1 MTGLYAPQFEQFGIE
16 LAGEGPVFTGKVATE
31 DAEGSAW
38 VMPLGPSCLVM
49 EHSVVPRHDMSLM
62 ERTPEPYA
70 CVTQVSSAA
79 VDCMPEAGI
88 SPANVRPLRGPWPAS
103 AVCTFVQSSCEEQ
116 FSPLKAGQLYH
127 SRCIAFLPEYFEKL
141 EERWPGSFEG
151 LFGAFARPWAEDAQ
165 MAIGGA
171 LRRLTAARTRGLA
184 GELYATGVVEALVA
198 DLAASQAAGELA
210 AERAGGSASRRL
222 AEEAAAEVERALDE
236 GRRPGVD
243 ELAARALREPLQAL
257 RHLPAGD
264 RRGRG
269 RLRAQAARRT
279 GGGASGRRRRD
290 RGGGGGAPWLPQR
303 RRLQPGL
310 PHFSRRE
317 PQRLAGSAVEA
328 CPSCGVYPGMYAIA
342 VLIFC
347 HKKCDRPLTCGFL
360 GERSF

>member
-1 MTGLYAPQFEQFGIE
+1 MRRPGKIVGLYAPQFEQFAIE

-62 ERTPEPYA
+62 ERAPEPYA

-79 VDCMPEAGI
+79 FDCMPEAGI
-88 SPANVRPLRGPWPAS
+88 SPANARPLRGPWPAS

-141 EERWPGSFEG
+141 EGRWPGSFEG

-198 DLAASQAAGELA
+198 DLAASWAEGQLA
-210 AERAGGSASRRL
+210 AERAGSGTASRRL

-236 GRRPGVD
+236 GWRLGVD
-243 ELAARALREPLQAL
+243 ELAARLYVSRSKLCATFRQETGEAVGAYA
-257 RHLPAGD
+257 RR
-264 RRGRG
+264 RRGE
-269 RLRAQAARRT
+269 RAEELLA
-279 GGGASGRRRRD
+279 GGGATV
-290 RGGGGGAPWLPQR
+290 AEVAA
-303 RRLQPGL
+303 RLGYPSAAA
-310 PHFSRRE
+310 FSQAFRTSH
-317 PQRLAGSAVEA
+317 GVS
-328 CPSCGVYPGMYAIA
+328 PSDWRAA
-342 VLIFC
+342 
-347 HKKCDRPLTCGFL
+347 R
-360 GERSF
+360 

>member
-16 LAGEGPVFTGKVATE
+16 LVGEGAVFTGKVATE

-38 VMPLGPSCLVM
+38 VMPLGANCLVL

-62 ERTPEPYA
+62 ERAPEPYA

-103 AVCTFVQSSCEEQ
+103 TVCTFVQSSCEEQ

-127 SRCIAFLPEYFEKL
+127 SRCIAFLPEYFEEL
-141 EERWPGSFEG
+141 DGRWPGDFGG

-165 MAIGGA
+165 TAIGGA
-171 LRRLTAARTRGLA
+171 LRRLTAARVRGHA

-198 DLAASQAAGELA
+198 DLAASWAEGQLA
-210 AERAGGSASRRL
+210 AERAGGGTARLL

-243 ELAARALREPLQAL
+243 ELAARLYVSRSKLCATFRQE
-257 RHLPAGD
+257 
-264 RRGRG
+264 
-269 RLRAQAARRT
+269 T
-279 GGGASGRRRRD
+279 GEAVGTYVRRRRGERAEELLGD
-290 RGGGGGAPWLPQR
+290 AGLEIGEVA
-303 RRLQPGL
+303 RRLGYP
-310 PHFSRRE
+310 S
-317 PQRLAGSAVEA
+317 AGAFCQAFRTSHGMS
-328 CPSCGVYPGMYAIA
+328 PSDWRA
-342 VLIFC
+342 L
-347 HKKCDRPLTCGFL
+347 R
-360 GERSF
+360 

>member
-1 MTGLYAPQFEQFGIE
+1 MRRPGKIVGLYAPQFEQFGIE

-38 VMPLGPSCLVM
+38 VMPLGPSYLVM
-49 EHSVVPRHDMSLM
+49 EHSVVPQHDMSLM
-62 ERTPEPYA
+62 ERAPEPYA

-103 AVCTFVQSSCEEQ
+103 TVCTFVQSSCEEQ

-127 SRCIAFLPEYFEKL
+127 SRCIAFLPEYFEEL
-141 EERWPGSFEG
+141 DGRWPGGFGG
-151 LFGAFARPWAEDAQ
+151 LFEAFAKPWAEDAQ
-165 MAIGGA
+165 TAIGGA
-171 LRRLTAARTRGLA
+171 LRRLTAARVRGHT

-243 ELAARALREPLQAL
+243 ELAARLYVSRSKLCATFRQE
-257 RHLPAGD
+257 
-264 RRGRG
+264 
-269 RLRAQAARRT
+269 T
-279 GGGASGRRRRD
+279 GEAVGAYVRRRRGERAEELLGD
-290 RGGGGGAPWLPQR
+290 AGLEVGEVA
-303 RRLQPGL
+303 RRLGYPSAGAFCQAFRTSHGVSP
-310 PHFSRRE
+310 SDWRDRR
-317 PQRLAGSAVEA
+317 
-328 CPSCGVYPGMYAIA
+328 
-342 VLIFC
+342 
-347 HKKCDRPLTCGFL
+347 
-360 GERSF
+360 

>member
-1 MTGLYAPQFEQFGIE
+1 MRRPGKIVGLYAPQFEQFGIE
-16 LAGEGPVFTGKVATE
+16 LAGKGPVFTGKVATE
-31 DAEGSAW
+31 DAEGNAW

-62 ERTPEPYA
+62 ERAPEPYA

-198 DLAASQAAGELA
+198 DLAASWAEGQLA
-210 AERAGGSASRRL
+210 AERAGSGTASRRL

-236 GRRPGVD
+236 GRRPGVE
-243 ELAARALREPLQAL
+243 ELAARLYVSRSKLCATFQQETGEAMGAYVR
-257 RHLPAGD
+257 R
-264 RRGRG
+264 RRGE
-269 RLRAQAARRT
+269 RAEELLA
-279 GGGASGRRRRD
+279 GGGATV
-290 RGGGGGAPWLPQR
+290 AEVAA
-303 RRLQPGL
+303 RLGYPSAAA
-310 PHFSRRE
+310 FSQAFR
-317 PQRLAGSAVEA
+317 ASHGMS
-328 CPSCGVYPGMYAIA
+328 PSDWRAA
-342 VLIFC
+342 
-347 HKKCDRPLTCGFL
+347 R
-360 GERSF
+360 

>member
-1 MTGLYAPQFEQFGIE
+1 MRRPGKIVGLYAPQFEQFGIE

-62 ERTPEPYA
+62 ERAPEPYA

-103 AVCTFVQSSCEEQ
+103 TVCTFVQSSCEEQ

-141 EERWPGSFEG
+141 EGRWPGSFEG

-236 GRRPGVD
+236 VGGPAWRSLRPGS
-243 ELAARALREPLQAL
+243 
-257 RHLPAGD
+257 
-264 RRGRG
+264 
-269 RLRAQAARRT
+269 T
-279 GGGASGRRRRD
+279 
-290 RGGGGGAPWLPQR
+290 
-303 RRLQPGL
+303 
-310 PHFSRRE
+310 
-317 PQRLAGSAVEA
+317 
-328 CPSCGVYPGMYAIA
+328 
-342 VLIFC
+342 
-347 HKKCDRPLTCGFL
+347 
-360 GERSF
+360 

>member
-1 MTGLYAPQFEQFGIE
+1 MRRPGKIVGLYAPQFEQFGIE
-16 LAGEGPVFTGKVATE
+16 LTGEGAVFTGKVTTE

-38 VMPLGPSCLVM
+38 VMPLGASCLVM

-62 ERTPEPYA
+62 ERAPEPYA

-103 AVCTFVQSSCEEQ
+103 AVCTFVQSSCEAQ

-171 LRRLTAARTRGLA
+171 LRRLSATRARGHA

-198 DLAASQAAGELA
+198 DLAAAWAEGQLA
-210 AERAGGSASRRL
+210 AERAGGGTARLL
-222 AEEAAAEVERALDE
+222 AEEAAAEVEHALDE

-243 ELAARALREPLQAL
+243 ELAARLYVSRSKLCATFRQE
-257 RHLPAGD
+257 
-264 RRGRG
+264 
-269 RLRAQAARRT
+269 T
-279 GGGASGRRRRD
+279 GEAVGTYVRRRRGE
-290 RGGGGGAPWLPQR
+290 RAEELLAAGGLEVGEVA
-303 RRLQPGL
+303 RRLGYPSAGAFCQAFRASHGMSPSDWRAL
-310 PHFSRRE
+310 RR
-317 PQRLAGSAVEA
+317 
-328 CPSCGVYPGMYAIA
+328 
-342 VLIFC
+342 
-347 HKKCDRPLTCGFL
+347 
-360 GERSF
+360 

>member
-1 MTGLYAPQFEQFGIE
+1 MGTGWDGRQRAACGRRLKRRGRKLKMRRPGKIVGLYAPQFEQFGIE

-31 DAEGSAW
+31 DAEGNAW

-62 ERTPEPYA
+62 ERAPEPYA

-198 DLAASQAAGELA
+198 DLAASWAEGQLA
-210 AERAGGSASRRL
+210 AERAGSGTARLL

-236 GRRPGVD
+236 GRRPGVE
-243 ELAARALREPLQAL
+243 ELAARLYVSRSKLCATFRQE
-257 RHLPAGD
+257 
-264 RRGRG
+264 
-269 RLRAQAARRT
+269 T
-279 GGGASGRRRRD
+279 GEAVGTYVRRRRGERAEELLGD
-290 RGGGGGAPWLPQR
+290 GGATVAEVAARLGYPSAAAFSQAFRTSHGVSPSDWRDR
-303 RRLQPGL
+303 R
-310 PHFSRRE
+310 
-317 PQRLAGSAVEA
+317 
-328 CPSCGVYPGMYAIA
+328 
-342 VLIFC
+342 
-347 HKKCDRPLTCGFL
+347 
-360 GERSF
+360 

>member
-1 MTGLYAPQFEQFGIE
+1 MRGARRTPSAVTGLYAPQFEQFGIE

-31 DAEGSAW
+31 DAEGNAW

-62 ERTPEPYA
+62 ERAPEPYA

-103 AVCTFVQSSCEEQ
+103 TVCTFVQSSCEEQ

-127 SRCIAFLPEYFEKL
+127 SRCIAFLPEYFEEL
-141 EERWPGSFEG
+141 DSRWPGSFGG

-165 MAIGGA
+165 TAIGGA
-171 LRRLTAARTRGLA
+171 LRRLTATRARGHA

-198 DLAASQAAGELA
+198 DLAASWAEGQLA
-210 AERAGGSASRRL
+210 AERAGGGAARLL

-243 ELAARALREPLQAL
+243 ELAARLYVSRSKLCATFRQE
-257 RHLPAGD
+257 
-264 RRGRG
+264 
-269 RLRAQAARRT
+269 T
-279 GGGASGRRRRD
+279 GEAVGTYVRRRRGERAEELLGD
-290 RGGGGGAPWLPQR
+290 AGLEIGEVA
-303 RRLQPGL
+303 RRLGYP
-310 PHFSRRE
+310 S
-317 PQRLAGSAVEA
+317 AGAFCQAFRTSHGMS
-328 CPSCGVYPGMYAIA
+328 PSDWRA
-342 VLIFC
+342 L
-347 HKKCDRPLTCGFL
+347 R
-360 GERSF
+360 

>member
-1 MTGLYAPQFEQFGIE
+1 MRRPGKIVGLYAPQFEQFGIE

-31 DAEGSAW
+31 DAEGNAW

-62 ERTPEPYA
+62 ERAPEPYA

-151 LFGAFARPWAEDAQ
+151 LFGAFARPS
-165 MAIGGA
+165 
-171 LRRLTAARTRGLA
+171 AARTRGLA

-236 GRRPGVD
+236 GRRPGVE
-243 ELAARALREPLQAL
+243 ELAARLYVSRSKLCATFRQE
-257 RHLPAGD
+257 
-264 RRGRG
+264 
-269 RLRAQAARRT
+269 T
-279 GGGASGRRRRD
+279 GEAVGAYARRRRD
-290 RGGGGGAPWLPQR
+290 ERAEELLAGGGATVAEVAARLGYPSAAAFSQAFRTSHGVSPSDWRDR
-303 RRLQPGL
+303 R
-310 PHFSRRE
+310 
-317 PQRLAGSAVEA
+317 
-328 CPSCGVYPGMYAIA
+328 
-342 VLIFC
+342 
-347 HKKCDRPLTCGFL
+347 
-360 GERSF
+360 

>member
-1 MTGLYAPQFEQFGIE
+1 MRRPGKIVGLYAPQFEQFGIE

-31 DAEGSAW
+31 DAEGNAW

-62 ERTPEPYA
+62 ERAPEPYA

-198 DLAASQAAGELA
+198 DLAASW
-210 AERAGGSASRRL
+210 AEGQRAGSGTARLL

-236 GRRPGVD
+236 GRRPGVE
-243 ELAARALREPLQAL
+243 ELAARLYVSRSKLCATFRQE
-257 RHLPAGD
+257 
-264 RRGRG
+264 
-269 RLRAQAARRT
+269 T
-279 GGGASGRRRRD
+279 GEAVGTYVRRRRGERAEELLGD
-290 RGGGGGAPWLPQR
+290 GGATVAEVAARLGYPSAAAFSQAFRTSHGVSPSDWRDR
-303 RRLQPGL
+303 R
-310 PHFSRRE
+310 
-317 PQRLAGSAVEA
+317 
-328 CPSCGVYPGMYAIA
+328 
-342 VLIFC
+342 
-347 HKKCDRPLTCGFL
+347 
-360 GERSF
+360 